1 MTDSDGDWALGL
13 GYALFGFSAEAVIEN
28 AAKGQNQKAGLN
40 IDATLAAQID
50 GLEINLNLDEDLA
63 WELSGRYSLGNS
75 GLALYATYN
84 ANEAG
89 GSIGSRLT
97 F

>member
-1 MTDSDGDWALGL
+1 MHRKGNVAHDAFTQLFTAGDS
-13 GYALFGFSAEAVIEN
+13 
-28 AAKGQNQKAGLN
+28 KGQNQKAGLS

-50 GLEINLNLDEDLA
+50 GLEISLDLDEDLA
-63 WELSGRYSLGNS
+63 WGLSGRYSLGNA
-75 GLALYATYN
+75 GLALYATYD
-84 ANEAG
+84 ASEAG